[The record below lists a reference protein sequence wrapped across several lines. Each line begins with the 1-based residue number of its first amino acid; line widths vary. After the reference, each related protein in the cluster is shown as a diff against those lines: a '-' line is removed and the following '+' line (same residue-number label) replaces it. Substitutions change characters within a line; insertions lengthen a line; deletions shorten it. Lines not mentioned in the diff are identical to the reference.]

1 MVDCNFDMW
10 SSWDTK
16 LGLCWVYIPIILL
29 PRYCPLNMIGLY
41 CGRLRN
47 RRKGVRIF
55 KFFPQ
60 PGVAISWVHKVHY
73 TCHGGYKTVANI
85 FEIVFLYVDD
95 NIVRFHVGYITAR
108 YSVTAPPNATNWSS
122 QASQAPHG
130 PAATSC
136 CWIKARAIITRRC
149 LVDSCF
155 MGAVVAVAQYQGVL

>member
-1 MVDCNFDMW
+1 MISHVIFKVMLQDSVFCPHTCISITHRFFHP
-10 SSWDTK
+10 K
-16 LGLCWVYIPIILL
+16 LAIGRWVGGYETA
-29 PRYCPLNMIGLY
+29 
-41 CGRLRN
+41 
-47 RRKGVRIF
+47 KGVWYF
-55 KFFPQ
+55 NKFSLPAWL
-60 PGVAISWVHKVHY
+60 GDILVHKVHY

-85 FEIVFLYVDD
+85 FEIVFLHVDG